1 MLNFLY
7 LILHY
12 LIRVFIV
19 KHMYR
24 VKAIR
29 VFLVKNTYQSK
40 IIQVFLVKHT
50 YQSKIIQVFLV
61 KHTYQSKI
69 IQVFLVKNT
78 YQSKIIRVF
87 LVQYLYPTKK
97 QRCALANPREEG
109 LETSSSRRVSI
120 STGRVLLVH
129 NPRNTE
135 RNAEIYS
142 QQTLVKRD

>member
-29 VFLVKNTYQSK
+29 A
-40 IIQVFLVKHT
+40 FLVKHT
-50 YQSKIIQVFLV
+50 HQSKIIRIFLVKHVYRVKTIRIFLV
-61 KHTYQSKI
+61 KHTH
-69 IQVFLVKNT
+69 
-78 YQSKIIRVF
+78 QSKIIRVF